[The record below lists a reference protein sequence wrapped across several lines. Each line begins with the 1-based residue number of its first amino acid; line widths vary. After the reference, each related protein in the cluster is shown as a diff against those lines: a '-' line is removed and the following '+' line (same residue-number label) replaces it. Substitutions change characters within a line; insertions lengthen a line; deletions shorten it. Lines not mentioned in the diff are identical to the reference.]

1 MTSNLTSR
9 NFIKPKLLHRDHIK
23 KKLDGIFNTPLF
35 FIVSGMGFGK
45 TTAVRN
51 YIRKKRNIRY
61 FWFMFDQ
68 EDTEDIWEWARFC
81 KKLESMN
88 SELSKKLLKYGL
100 PYGKSDLDRLVD
112 IVSSYIEKETVVIFD
127 DVHRCT
133 SSYLKNIIEDI
144 ALSDIKGLHIVAIS
158 RNEPT
163 IDVDALLKKG
173 SIKLMTQRNFE
184 FSKLE
189 MENFFILNDDPL
201 SNEEIELLYY
211 KTKGW
216 IAGIY
221 LALMHHKAYGS
232 FDDMKSGTALM
243 RSAVY
248 ESFNETQK
256 RQLMILSKL
265 DAFTLDQ
272 AEYIVGDNS
281 VRDLVKRIYD
291 AHCFTKY
298 DAESGFYGFHTML
311 RLMLDEELA
320 KSDISTDDIY
330 ERIGNYAQM
339 TGNRIA
345 AISAFSKCGKHVRV
359 LDVMSERHSGSLM
372 NFAPEAVRR
381 AFDQMPMN
389 VRLSRPFAYLT
400 YIYSYSLNID
410 MQNGANMLREA
421 KEFYI
426 NQRYDLREGNQIFGE
441 IALIESIYAFND
453 LKEMFECYER
463 ANEYFDG
470 GTSQIFDSDMI
481 ITFGVPLTMS
491 LYHKRKG
498 DMIEI
503 VELVEREFGIF
514 NHIANGCGAGFE
526 QHLRAE
532 YEYMT
537 GNLEKAEN
545 LAYNALYKAQTRDQF
560 GIILSISFLLVR
572 LFIFQG
578 RTREIDEILVRL
590 VREIERYGN
599 PIFLNCYEIII
610 GYMFAYMGRAE
621 FVPQWLLQADLSQTK
636 FMSPA
641 RDSAYLISA
650 KIAMELGAYEKLEK
664 LSAQLLD
671 FYIRGEKAMGT
682 MVFYMYGAI
691 ASYHLGNHDKAV
703 DYMKKALAFAEADD
717 CYVILSENVYTA
729 IPLMKEIGTP
739 MAFKIIGMAEKYAA
753 TKKLYS
759 KDHQL
764 IPLSKREREVMDL
777 VCEGYTADA
786 ISKILFVSHSTIKKH
801 ISSAYSK
808 LNVNKKSDAIAVYKS
823 IQRKI

>member
-1 MTSNLTSR
+1 MTSNLKSK
-9 NFIKPKLLHRDHIK
+9 NLIKPKLLHRDHIK
-23 KKLDGIFNTPLF
+23 KKLDQIFTTPLF

-68 EDTEDIWEWARFC
+68 EDTDDIWEWVRFC

-88 SELSKKLLKYGL
+88 SELSKKLLKYGP
-100 PYGKSDLDRLVD
+100 PYGESDLDRLTD
-112 IVSSYIEKETVVIFD
+112 IITSYIETETVAIFD
-127 DVHRCT
+127 DVHRCK

-144 ALSDIKGLHIVAIS
+144 ALRDIKGLHIVGIS

-163 IDVDALLKKG
+163 IDVESLLKKDR
-173 SIKLMTQRNFE
+173 IKLMTQRNFE

-201 SNEEIELLYY
+201 SNEEIEFLYD

-216 IAGIY
+216 IADIY
-221 LALMHHKAYGS
+221 LAFMYHKAYGS
-232 FDDMKSGTALM
+232 FENMESGTELM
-243 RSAVY
+243 RRAVY
-248 ESFNETQK
+248 ERFNDIQK

-265 DAFTLDQ
+265 DTFTLDQ

-281 VRDLVKRIYD
+281 VRELVKWMYD

-311 RLMLDEELA
+311 RLLLDEELA

-330 ERIGNYAQM
+330 ERVGNYAQM
-339 TGNRIA
+339 TGNRIV
-345 AISAFSKCGKHVRV
+345 AISAFSKCGKHIRV
-359 LDVMSERHSGSLM
+359 LDIMSERHSGSLM
-372 NFAPEAVRR
+372 TFAPEAVKR
-381 AFDQMPMN
+381 AFDQMPMD
-389 VRLSRPFAYLT
+389 VKLSRPIAYLT
-400 YIYSYSLNID
+400 YIYSYSLNVD
-410 MQNGANMLREA
+410 VQNGANMLREA
-421 KEFYI
+421 KEYYI

-453 LKEMFECYER
+453 LRKMFECYER

-470 GTSQIFDSDMI
+470 ETSQIFDSDMI

-491 LYHKRKG
+491 LYHKHKG

-514 NHIANGCGAGFE
+514 NYIANGCGAGFE

-537 GNLEKAEN
+537 GNLERAEN
-545 LAYNALYKAQTRDQF
+545 LAYNALYKAQTKDQF

-572 LFIFQG
+572 VFIFQG

-590 VREIERYGN
+590 IREIERYGN
-599 PIFLNCYEIII
+599 PIYLNCYEIII
-610 GYMFAYMGRAE
+610 GYMFAYMGRTE
-621 FVPQWLLQADLSQTK
+621 FVPQWLLKGDLSQTK

-641 RDSAYLISA
+641 KDSAYLISA
-650 KIAMELGAYEKLEK
+650 KIAMELGDYKKLEK
-664 LSAQLLD
+664 LSERLLD
-671 FYIRGEKAMGT
+671 SYIKGEKAMGT

-691 ASYHLGNHDKAV
+691 AAYHLGNHDKAV
-703 DYMKKALAFAEADD
+703 DYMEKALDFAEADN
-717 CYVILSENVYTA
+717 CYVILAENVYTA

-739 MAFKIIGMAEKYAA
+739 LALKTVEMTEKYMA
-753 TKKLYS
+753 TKKLYA
-759 KDHQL
+759 KDIQL

-777 VCEGYTADA
+777 VCEGYTAEA

-801 ISSAYSK
+801 MSSAYSK
-808 LNVNKKSDAIAVYKS
+808 LNVNKKSDAIAVYKT
-823 IQRKI
+823 IKRKI